1 MTYWTENLPTAFC
14 ASDCTITGLGGSVR
28 VVIIFCITLLLVFP
42 LGAQDTGRG
51 TLDSTTS
58 TAVGPYRDPHRALVL
73 GALIPRAGH
82 IYAGEYLTG
91 FFTYEATV
99 GAIGGG
105 TLVFIANNCLF
116 TFLSTTTCKPGPEW
130 PHQLLGIAVVGV
142 GIWEWISSAR
152 DAPHAAERA
161 NARHHARSL
170 AVTPIIA
177 PFSGPANA
185 SQIGVSVH
193 W

>member
-1 MTYWTENLPTAFC
+1 M
-14 ASDCTITGLGGSVR
+14 R
-28 VVIIFCITLLLVFP
+28 VVISFCIALLLGFP

-51 TLDSTTS
+51 ALDSTTS
-58 TAVGPYRDPHRALVL
+58 GTVGLYRNPHRALVL
-73 GALIPRAGH
+73 GTLIPGAGH
-82 IYAGEYLTG
+82 IYAGEYLRG

-99 GAIGGG
+99 LAIGGG
-105 TLVFIANNCLF
+105 TLVFIVNKCTF

-130 PHQLLGIAVVGV
+130 PHQVLGITIVGM

-152 DAPHAAERA
+152 DAPRAAERA
-161 NARHHARSL
+161 NARHDARSR
-170 AVTPIIA
+170 AVTPFIA

-185 SQIGVSVH
+185 SQIGVSLH